1 MPMYVP
7 DHAKPDPA
15 LSGRLI
21 LDTLTS
27 YLKPRR
33 LPYLVG

>member
-1 MPMYVP
+1 MPTNVP
-7 DHAKPDPA
+7 DHTKPDPA

-21 LDTLTS
+21 PDTLTS
-27 YLKPRR
+27 YLEPRR